1 MNYGYGLKRMVA
13 KPKKSKKQQIVEQ
26 QKERVDNAA
35 RNLQIVAI
43 IAVVVIVV
51 VGQVVKSDNV
61 IPVWIAAGLMGV
73 AIGLSP
79 EQFIELIK
87 AFFTGRK
94 R

>member
-1 MNYGYGLKRMVA
+1 MVA
-13 KPKKSKKQQIVEQ
+13 KQKKSKKQQIVEQ

-51 VGQVVKSDNV
+51 VGQVVKSENV
-61 IPVWIAAGLMGV
+61 IPVWIPAGLMGV